1 MSKTTKT
8 LEQLRSD
15 AANTLVRAYGAG
27 RAYADRLNETLPL
40 AWFDIDKSAPVADKI
55 VVETER
61 AAFIAVL
68 EKAKAKNPR
77 EGWRQI
83 RAYAREAM
91 APAKAES
98 EAEGEAEG
106 EAEAEA
112 TDKRV
117 DQTAKWLKTLATV
130 AAQIEKADGV
140 TFPALKV
147 HDGLKSVI
155 AIMSGGIKG

>member
-40 AWFDIDKSAPVADKI
+40 AWYSIGKDAPVAGK
-55 VVETER
+55 VAVETER
-61 AAFIAVL
+61 AAYIAVL
-68 EKAKAKNPR
+68 EKAKHGNPR
-77 EGWRQI
+77 QAWSVI
-83 RAYAREAM
+83 RKYAKEAM
-91 APAKAES
+91 QPAKV
-98 EAEGEAEG
+98 EGEEVEGEEVEG
-106 EAEAEA
+106 EAEAI
-112 TDKRV
+112 DKRS

-155 AIMSGGIKG
+155 AIMSGGIKA